1 LVKAWV
7 GSCGSDFRVKN
18 SSQSEGVP
26 HLEAWVSV
34 GRGIPHGQRSRVV
47 YYGVVIPKNKCV
59 KKKGFG
65 YLCKQL
71 AYIEE

>member
-1 LVKAWV
+1 M
-7 GSCGSDFRVKN
+7 GRTGSDFRVKN

-26 HLEAWVSV
+26 HLEAWVRV

-59 KKKGFG
+59 KKK
-65 YLCKQL
+65 
-71 AYIEE
+71 AYSRLST